1 MRAPTHIS
9 FATLIY
15 LGILTSTGVALSFLN
30 WLTLA
35 IASLLPDI
43 DTGASTV
50 GRVFSYLS
58 RRIERR
64 FGHRTLTHSVPFIAV
79 MAVAT
84 SPLFLFERDLYFCL
98 LLGYASHPLLDSCTV
113 TGVRLL
119 YPLSMARC
127 VFPMDVLHPFRYR
140 IQTGTRQEV
149 VLGVIFALAC
159 IPAFFVA
166 HQGYERFVRLTQ
178 GTIESAVRDY
188 NEFSRTHLVWVGCLA
203 HNLLTKERLEGV
215 FRVGGAIDKQTL
227 LFHAPDGK
235 LHTLGKDF
243 YAEYTSER
251 ASCSRGVP
259 AKTTVESFDM
269 AGSALGDLP
278 VEGPGEVHLF
288 GTLLLEEEP
297 GIGEGSSRFTPLAG
311 RGKELKLS
319 YATPSDIENA
329 GIGGITASSGTIVMR
344 RITTGDDTSATG
356 ARHIPDRRLTV
367 RINRE
372 DGITLLKHQGDTVA
386 VGEVLA
392 LLTPLATLVDESA
405 RLTRA
410 MALRGEETRKR
421 LSELDR
427 NISHLLAEIRTDSLE
442 LAQAERMERR
452 GFVCRLSVL
461 EVRRKMESARERIT
475 PLIAARRLAEQRGES
490 ERVDLERKMAAL
502 QGRLKLAGERKEIRS
517 PARGVVRSLER
528 RERSGVILLTFVI
541 GTE

>member
-1 MRAPTHIS
+1 VRAPTHIS

-43 DTGASTV
+43 DTGASMI

-64 FGHRTLTHSVPFIAV
+64 FGHRTLTHSVPFIAIMV
-79 MAVAT
+79 VAA
-84 SPLFLFERDLYFCL
+84 SPLLLLERDLYFCL

-149 VLGVIFALAC
+149 VLAVLFALGC

-166 HQGYERFVRLTQ
+166 HQGYERFVRVTQ

-188 NEFSRTHLVWVGCLA
+188 NEFSRTHVVWVECLG

-215 FRVGGAIDKQTL
+215 FRVGGALDKQTL
-227 LFHAPDGK
+227 LIHAPDGK
-235 LHTLGKDF
+235 LHTLGKEF
-243 YAEYTSER
+243 YAEYTAER
-251 ASCSRGVP
+251 ASCTRGEP
-259 AKTTVESFDM
+259 AKTRVESFDM
-269 AGSALGDLP
+269 AGSVLGDLP

-297 GIGEGSSRFTPLAG
+297 GIGEGSSRFAPLSG

-319 YATPSDIENA
+319 YATPYDIENA
-329 GIGGITASSGTIVMR
+329 GIGGITASSGTLVMR
-344 RITTGDDTSATG
+344 RITIASDSATSG
-356 ARHIPDRRLTV
+356 ARGAPDRRITV
-367 RINRE
+367 RIGRE
-372 DGITLLKHQGDTVA
+372 DRIELLKEQGDTVA
-386 VGEVLA
+386 GGEVLA
-392 LLTPLATLVDESA
+392 LLTPLATLQDEGA

-410 MALRGEETRKR
+410 VALRGEEKRKR
-421 LSELDR
+421 LLELDR
-427 NISHLLAEIRTDSLE
+427 EISHLLAEIRADSLE
-442 LAQAERMERR
+442 LAQTERMERK
-452 GFVCRLSVL
+452 GFVGRLSVPQL
-461 EVRRKMESARERIT
+461 RGKLESARERLT
-475 PLIAARRLAEQRGES
+475 PLLAARGLAEKKGES
-490 ERVDLERKMAAL
+490 ERLDLERKIASL
-502 QGRLKLAGERKEIRS
+502 QARLKLAGKRKEIRS
-517 PARGVVRSLER
+517 PLGGVVRTLER
-528 RERSGVILLTFVI
+528 RERSGVISLTIVI
-541 GTE
+541 DPE